1 MRKLSS
7 SVSSEVVSSVW
18 EEGTAP
24 PLRVCE
30 TLCVCLT
37 KPISQTG
44 VEYQKVQGEFRSA
57 VSVPTGKL
65 WISKEE
71 RSHTVSLSGWSL
83 TFGNDCHQC

>member
-7 SVSSEVVSSVW
+7 SVNSEVVSSVW
-18 EEGTAP
+18 EEGAAP

-44 VEYQKVQGEFRSA
+44 VEYQKVQGEFRSS

-65 WISKEE
+65 WISKGE
-71 RSHTVSLSGWSL
+71 RCLTQSVTSKAEWLVTQLWS
-83 TFGNDCHQC
+83 